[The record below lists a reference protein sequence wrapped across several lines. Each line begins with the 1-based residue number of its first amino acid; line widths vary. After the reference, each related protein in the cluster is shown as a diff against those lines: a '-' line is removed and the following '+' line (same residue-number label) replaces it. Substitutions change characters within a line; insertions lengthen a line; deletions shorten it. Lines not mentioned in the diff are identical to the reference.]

1 MLTQVF
7 HKSGKNSVQ
16 LDDVLL
22 QIGIPVSGL
31 WTDTQTKVLLGSLHA
46 ARSSLKC
53 LFINDKTDLF

>member
-7 HKSGKNSVQ
+7 HESGKNSVQ
-16 LDDVLL
+16 LDDASADRE
-22 QIGIPVSGL
+22 VSLCLDFGHS
-31 WTDTQTKVLLGSLHA
+31 DKSVAGSLHA